1 MLDIP
6 LFLGLGRRKLCL
18 ENLQQKRLNLK
29 PTKKKKEVE
38 EVIVAPV
45 KDGIE
50 IGNYSTTVYKNGEKI
65 SFDIDWDKLREY
77 MRTV

>member
-1 MLDIP
+1 MP
-6 LFLGLGRRKLCL
+6 RKPAAKKT
-18 ENLQQKRLNLK
+18 EPK
-29 PTKKKKEVE
+29 PNKKKKEVE
-38 EVIVAPV
+38 EIIIAPV

>member
-1 MLDIP
+1 MP
-6 LFLGLGRRKLCL
+6 RKPAAKKT
-18 ENLQQKRLNLK
+18 EPK

-38 EVIVAPV
+38 ENIVAPV

-50 IGNYSTTVYKNGEKI
+50 IGNYSTTVYKNGDKI

>member
-1 MLDIP
+1 MP
-6 LFLGLGRRKLCL
+6 RKPAAKKI
-18 ENLQQKRLNLK
+18 ETKT
-29 PTKKKKEVE
+29 PKKKKEVE

-50 IGNYSTTVYKNGEKI
+50 IGNYSTTVYKNGDKI